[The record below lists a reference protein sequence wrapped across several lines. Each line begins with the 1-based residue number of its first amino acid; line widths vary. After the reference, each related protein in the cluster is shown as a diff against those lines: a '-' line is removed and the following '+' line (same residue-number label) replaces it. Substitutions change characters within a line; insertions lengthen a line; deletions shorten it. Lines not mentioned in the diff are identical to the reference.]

1 MPQSNTEPSANRPIT
16 LPTRQWVVVA
26 TLAICVLAAVG
37 GGLWQFDR
45 HARDYLREALGDQL
59 QDQAVGVAS
68 TIPGDS
74 LAFWA
79 LSRGDPRWQTPL
91 LKSLGRIRQDNE
103 LANIFLC
110 LPGGEVV
117 LDVNQSLLP
126 GFKNPFLSLDPA
138 EIAAARSGIASHSR
152 LYHALGDRY
161 YMTGYAPVFD
171 VVGDV
176 AGFVGVDASVG
187 YFDALS
193 DLRRT
198 LLLIGGTVVALV
210 ALLMILW
217 VVYAQRLARART
229 LLLRN
234 ETLSA
239 MGRMTAGIAH
249 EIRNPLGII
258 KNTAQLLKE
267 DLEEQGVDATM
278 VDYIPEE
285 VNRLNE
291 ILTGY
296 LDFARQAPP
305 RFSKVD
311 LTKLLQ
317 RTLQLLEQDFQE
329 AKVTVSDGLSHCGE
343 VSVEADTRRL
353 QQVFLNL
360 FLNALQAMPNGGTLE
375 IEIQEEGDS
384 VTARVLDTGV
394 GLPKEEPGRI
404 FEPFVTTKDKGSGLG
419 LSVVRRI
426 VVEDHGGRVQLED
439 RPQKGAVA
447 TVILPRRQRARSN
460 SRRGE

>member
-1 MPQSNTEPSANRPIT
+1 MPQSNTEPSAKRPVT
-16 LPTRQWVVVA
+16 LPARQWVVVA
-26 TLAICVLAAVG
+26 ALALCVLVAVG

-45 HARDYLREALGDQL
+45 HARDYLREALGTQL

-79 LSRGDPRWQTPL
+79 LRRGDPQWQAPL

-117 LDVNQSLLP
+117 LDVNQSLVP
-126 GFKNPFLSLDPA
+126 GRKNPFLALDPA
-138 EIAAARSGIASHSR
+138 EIEAARSGIASHSR
-152 LYHALGDRY
+152 LYHALDDRY
-161 YMTGYAPVFD
+161 YMTGYAPIFD
-171 VVGDV
+171 LLGEV

-193 DLRRT
+193 DLRRN
-198 LLLIGGTVVALV
+198 LMLIGGTVVALV

-217 VVYAQRLARART
+217 VIYAQRLARART

-267 DLEEQGVDATM
+267 DLVEQGVDAAM
-278 VDYIPEE
+278 IDYIPEE
-285 VNRLNE
+285 VDRLNE

-296 LDFARQAPP
+296 LDFARQAPAH
-305 RFSKVD
+305 FSELD
-311 LTKLLQ
+311 LVKLLQ
-317 RTLQLLEQDFQE
+317 RTLRLLQQDFQD
-329 AKVTVSDGLSHCGE
+329 AKVTVRDTLSQYGE
-343 VSVEADTRRL
+343 VSIEADTRRL

-360 FLNALQAMPNGGTLE
+360 FLNALQAMPDGGTLE
-375 IEIQEEGDS
+375 IEIHESRDS
-384 VTARVLDTGV
+384 VTTRVLDTGV
-394 GLPKEEPGRI
+394 GLSEDEGGRV

-426 VVEDHGGRVQLED
+426 VVEDHGGRVKLES
-439 RPQKGAVA
+439 RSHRGAVA
-447 TVILPRRQRARSN
+447 TVILPRRQMDRSN
-460 SRRGE
+460 LHGGE

>member
-1 MPQSNTEPSANRPIT
+1 
-16 LPTRQWVVVA
+16 VVA
-26 TLAICVLAAVG
+26 TLAIGVLIAVG

-45 HARDYLREALGDQL
+45 HARDYLREALGNQL

-79 LSRGDPRWQTPL
+79 LRQGDLRWQAPL

-103 LANIFLC
+103 LADIFIC
-110 LPGGEVV
+110 LPEGEVV

-126 GFKNPFLSLDPA
+126 GLKNPFLSLDPA
-138 EIAAARSGIASHSR
+138 EIEAARSGIASHSR
-152 LYHALGDRY
+152 LYHALDDRY

-171 VVGDV
+171 VLGEV

-193 DLRRT
+193 GLRRN
-198 LLLIGGTVVALV
+198 LLLVGATVVALV

-217 VVYAQRLARART
+217 VVYAQRLARTRA

-267 DLEEQGVDATM
+267 DLREQGVDAAM

-285 VNRLNE
+285 VDRLNE
-291 ILTGY
+291 ILSGY
-296 LDFARQAPP
+296 LEFARQAPP
-305 RFSKVD
+305 HFTEVELAR
-311 LTKLLQ
+311 LLQ
-317 RTLQLLEQDFQE
+317 RTLRLLEQDFQD
-329 AKVTVSDGLSHCGE
+329 AKVTVSDTLSQCGE
-343 VSVEADTRRL
+343 VTIEADMRRV
-353 QQVFLNL
+353 QQVYLNL
-360 FLNALQAMPNGGTLE
+360 FLNALQAMPDGGTLE
-375 IEIQEEGDS
+375 IQIDEGRES
-384 VTARVLDTGV
+384 VTTKVLDTGV
-394 GLPKEEPGRI
+394 GLPKEESGRI

-426 VVEDHGGRVQLED
+426 VVEDHGGKVKLEN

-447 TVILPRRQRARSN
+447 TVILPRRQRIGTN
-460 SRRGE
+460 SQRGE